1 MTIEIVDYYFNQ
13 KTNIV
18 SVSFRIDSDSD
29 EYIRQD
35 EFNVDEILDYG
46 FQVVNQDTISD
57 DFQLFDDIEDFVFE
71 SEDISFEPEIDGM
84 ELKLFLIE
92 YYTLNP
98 SKTPKTEIF

>member
-35 EFNVDEILDYG
+35 EFNVDEILDY
-46 FQVVNQDTISD
+46 
-57 DFQLFDDIEDFVFE
+57 
-71 SEDISFEPEIDGM
+71 
-84 ELKLFLIE
+84 
-92 YYTLNP
+92 
-98 SKTPKTEIF
+98 